1 MVDCRVQVG
10 WVTGP
15 PRLIDAVGKAHQFLT
30 FCLNGALQK
39 AVAYGL
45 DHQSS
50 FFRHASVRTDELHL
64 KTVQKAL

>member
-1 MVDCRVQVG
+1 MMECRMQVG

-15 PRLIDAVGKAHQFLT
+15 QRLIDAVGKAHQFLT

-50 FFRHASVRTDELHL
+50 FFRYTSVWTF
-64 KTVQKAL
+64 